1 MSAEPKRLLEDALR
15 RLRRAAGD
23 CPSSEALERFA
34 IGECPERES
43 RQIRDHIAG
52 CGVCD
57 WVVEKAR
64 DFDRAGER
72 RPGRLAVWLRG
83 PVLGYALAAL
93 LAYPAYL
100 GITRRPARIDR
111 TPAAVAPV
119 GLVAALVVDVNPV
132 RGAARPAA
140 RLPRDPDA
148 MVLLSAVLPA
158 RAGTAYDLA
167 VLDAAGAVVAARR
180 GLAGDGG
187 EFTVALPRRLLRAG
201 EYTLRVEGD
210 QQRFQFPF
218 TLAE

>member
-1 MSAEPKRLLEDALR
+1 MRTDADRRLESALR
-15 RLRRAAGD
+15 TLRQAAGE

-34 IGECPERES
+34 IGESPEGES
-43 RQIRDHIAG
+43 RQIRDHLAG
-52 CGVCD
+52 CGACD

-64 DFDRAGER
+64 EFDRAGESRSGSLAAWFR
-72 RPGRLAVWLRG
+72 R

-100 GITRRPARIDR
+100 GITRRPAKVDR
-111 TPAAVAPV
+111 TPAAASPA
-119 GLVAALVVDVNPV
+119 GLLPALLVDVNPV
-132 RGAARPAA
+132 RGAGRSAA
-140 RLPRDPDA
+140 RLPRDPDGV
-148 MVLLSAVLPA
+148 VLLSVVLPA

-167 VLDAAGAVVAARR
+167 VLDAAGGVVAARR

-201 EYTLRVEGD
+201 EYTLRAEGD
-210 QQRFQFPF
+210 RQRFQFPF